1 MVEVLAERTRLRPPG
16 EPDLDARLVEF
27 VAWAPVLQGLP
38 EDARDALVRSAR
50 IVSYP
55 RRTAIFHE
63 GDEPTAL
70 YGVVSGAVKVYRDL
84 PSGRQRILE
93 VIEPGRA
100 FAVVPALDGRPLPA
114 SAMTLPDSELAVF
127 PRRVLMARLRISPE
141 AMLAA
146 IRELCGSSRDLQ
158 ERLWS
163 ELSYRSVPQSTAA
176 LLLRIAEEWGRVGP
190 GGRITLELPLTRTEM
205 AESLGAP
212 RESVSRALS
221 ALVKR
226 GIISLEGD
234 CLTILE
240 PDLLRRRS
248 GRDEPHGR
256 P

>member
-1 MVEVLAERTRLRPPG
+1 MAERTALDMRL
-16 EPDLDARLVEF
+16 AEF
-27 VAWAPVLQGLP
+27 ASRAPVLRGLP
-38 EDARDALVRSAR
+38 EDAREALARSAR
-50 IVSYP
+50 VARYP

-70 YGVVSGAVKVYRDL
+70 YGVISGAVKVYRDL
-84 PSGRQRILE
+84 PNGRQRILE

-100 FAVVPALDGRPLPA
+100 FAVVPALDGNPLPA

-127 PRRVLMARLRISPE
+127 PRRVLMAHLKSSPQ

-146 IRELCGSSRDLQ
+146 VEDLCASSRHLQ

-163 ELSYRSVPQSTAA
+163 ELSYRSVPQRTAG
-176 LLLRIAEEWGRVGP
+176 LLLRLAEEWGHVGP

-212 RESVSRALS
+212 RESISRALS

-234 CLTILE
+234 RLTILE

>member
-1 MVEVLAERTRLRPPG
+1 MVEARGEGLALDTRLM
-16 EPDLDARLVEF
+16 EF
-27 VAWAPVLQGLP
+27 VSRAPVLQGLP
-38 EDARDALVRSAR
+38 EVARKEMVRSAR
-50 IVSYP
+50 IVRYP

-63 GDEPTAL
+63 GNEPTAL
-70 YGVVSGAVKVYRDL
+70 YGVISGAVKVYRDL
-84 PSGRQRILE
+84 PNGRQRILE

-100 FAVVPALDGRPLPA
+100 FATIPALDGGALHA

-127 PRRVLMARLRISPE
+127 PRRVLMAHLKSSPQ

-146 IRELCGSSRDLQ
+146 IEDLCGSVRHLQ

-163 ELSYRSVPQSTAA
+163 ELSYRSVPQRTAA
-176 LLLRIAEEWGRVGP
+176 LLLRLAEEWGHVGP

-212 RESVSRALS
+212 RESISRALS

-234 CLTILE
+234 RLTILE

-248 GRDEPHGR
+248 GA
-256 P
+256 